1 MTKLGCGVEGGGGWG
16 SGFYRFCC
24 IIKNKDKH
32 VYAPVPPILIID
44 KLICHRYVESSPWSV
59 VEVLYE
65 PLTIPHLLSTQ
76 GTCVNQC
83 TMDVTFE
90 YSQFRS
96 QVRD

>member
-1 MTKLGCGVEGGGGWG
+1 MTKLGCGVGGGGG

-59 VEVLYE
+59 VEVL
-65 PLTIPHLLSTQ
+65 TIPHLLSTQ